1 VNIIV
6 PEDRLYASRT
16 EGNRKMTKP
25 ALRIVLGLAL
35 ALSLT
40 AAANAGSAYQ
50 VGDVFVAVTGVGIE
64 EFTPTGSLVQT
75 INGGA
80 LSGFT
85 TGMAFQ
91 NNGNLLVTD
100 FSSGTVVQY
109 NNSGTLLNGSFVT
122 GIGAPESIAIDAAG
136 HIYVSSVG
144 GTGIT
149 EYNSTGGTAI
159 GTSIAGTRTDWI
171 DLAADQKTMLYT
183 DEGGTTHSVN
193 VATNTSNPD
202 FSTKGGEF
210 ALRIIPSGT
219 FAGDVLVASSSGSVL
234 LSADGS
240 TILKSYSG
248 GGVTGEDFALNIDPN
263 GTAFWTADTNGN
275 VAEFDIAT
283 GTLLNSWNVGSAG
296 NGSVFGLVVFG
307 QQTASGGGGGGTG
320 GGSATPEPG
329 SLALLGFGLG
339 GLLALKKLR

>member
-1 VNIIV
+1 
-6 PEDRLYASRT
+6 
-16 EGNRKMTKP
+16 MTKP
-25 ALRIVLGLAL
+25 ALRVVLGLVL

-50 VGDVFVAVTGVGIE
+50 IGDVFVAVTGVGIE
-64 EFTPTGSLVQT
+64 EFTPTGTLVQT

-91 NNGNLLVTD
+91 DNGNLLVTD
-100 FSSGTVVQY
+100 FSSGNVVQY
-109 NNSGTLLNGSFVT
+109 NNSGALLNGSFAT
-122 GIGAPESIAIDAAG
+122 GIGTPESIAIDNAG
-136 HIYVSSVG
+136 HIYVSSTS

-149 EYNSTGGTAI
+149 EYNSTGGAAL

-193 VATNTSNPD
+193 VATNTVNAD
-202 FSTKGGEF
+202 FSTKGGQF

-219 FAGDVLVASSSGSVL
+219 LAGDVLVANSSSALL

-240 TILKSYSG
+240 TVLKSYTWAGNNGS
-248 GGVTGEDFALNIDPN
+248 DFALNIDPN
-263 GTAFWTADTNGN
+263 GTAFWTADTSGN

-283 GTLLNSWNVGSAG
+283 GALLQSWSASGGSG
-296 NGSVFGLVVFG
+296 VFGLVVFG
-307 QQTASGGGGGGTG
+307 QQTASGGGGGTDG
-320 GGSATPEPG
+320 GGAATPEPG